1 MQNAE
6 CKMQKPDA
14 KDAARSGRSVTPL
27 PLAALFFVSGISGL
41 IYQSLWLRMLS
52 LVFGVTVYAASTVLA
67 SFMAGLAVG
76 TLVAGRLTT
85 RIRRPLAW
93 FGFVELG
100 IGILALLTPWA
111 LERVG
116 QLWIALQVYLPD
128 QLWAVTAA
136 RFLCSLAILL
146 APTMLMGATLPL
158 IVRSSLADRSL
169 AGPWVGV
176 LYAANTAGAI
186 TGALLAGFVLIG
198 SIGIARSF
206 QLAAVLNAVV
216 GMGALALDLRNGHLK
231 AVPTSTAAI
240 ASTPPVLPAIPGGRI
255 APLVFAFS
263 GLAALALEI
272 VWFRVLVIIVPATT
286 YAFTTMLAAVL
297 LGLAAGSALAAPL
310 VRRTWNWS
318 AVYGGVQ
325 LAVALLTVGAM
336 GLYLDWYRAGAVRG
350 SDHVAALFAIVPPAL
365 AMGFAFPIGIRAWV
379 DAPGEPYQ
387 ERAARVARLYA
398 ANVGGAI
405 AGAAAGGFILLPA
418 AGSRLSLI
426 ILSAGFMLSGV
437 LLIWHGTPG
446 RRTVASTVIAIAGF
460 TWLAVRMPTPFDAVL
475 GRRLPADER
484 PLFLEEGVQTTVGV
498 YEDRAGRRVMYLDG
512 LHQANDTDAMVQVH
526 RQIGL
531 LPAAVH
537 PAPRKALVIGLGGGV
552 TGGALGLVDGLSLE
566 IVELSD
572 SVVRAAGL
580 FAHVN
585 GDVLNRPHVRLRV
598 DDGRNH
604 LLTTRERYDI
614 VTADI
619 IQPIH
624 AGAGNLYSAEY
635 YRLAKRVLAPGGL
648 MLQWIG
654 NRPESQYKLMVRTF
668 LDVFPHTTAWAGGT
682 LLVGSTEPL
691 KLDAGGFQAKLLHDS
706 TRTAL
711 ALIGVTGFDA
721 LLARYTA
728 GPDELRAFVGPG
740 SILTDDRPL
749 VEYHRSLPANEPEI
763 DLSGLRGDPARIVGR

>member
-1 MQNAE
+1 
-6 CKMQKPDA
+6 MQKPGAIGAGDA
-14 KDAARSGRSVTPL
+14 GRLGQPL
-27 PLAALFFVSGISGL
+27 LLAALFFVSGISGL

-67 SFMAGLAVG
+67 GFMAGLALG
-76 TLVAGRLTT
+76 TWMAGRLTT

-93 FGFVELG
+93 FGLVELG

-111 LERVG
+111 LDRAG
-116 QLWIALQVYLPD
+116 QLWIGLQALLPD
-128 QLWAVTAA
+128 QLWAMTAA
-136 RFLCSLAILL
+136 RFVCSLAILL
-146 APTMLMGATLPL
+146 APTVLMGATLPL
-158 IVRSSLADRSL
+158 VVRSSLADRAL

-198 SIGIARSF
+198 GVGMAHSF
-206 QLAAVLNAVV
+206 QLAAALNAFV
-216 GMGALALDLRNGHLK
+216 GLSALTLALRATPASAPVSAPLDR
-231 AVPTSTAAI
+231 P
-240 ASTPPVLPAIPGGRI
+240 STPVSGIGQLAFG
-255 APLVFAFS
+255 FS
-263 GLAALALEI
+263 GFAALALEI

-297 LGLAAGSALAAPL
+297 LGLAAGSALAATF
-310 VRRTWNWS
+310 VRRAWNWV

-325 LAVALLTVGAM
+325 LAIALLTIGTM
-336 GLYLDWYRAGAVRG
+336 GLYFDWYGAGVVRG
-350 SDHVAALFAIVPPAL
+350 SDHVASLLVIVPPAL
-365 AMGFAFPIGIRAWV
+365 AMGFAFPVGIRAWV
-379 DAPGEPYQ
+379 DTAGTPPH

-398 ANVGGAI
+398 VNVGGAI
-405 AGAAAGGFILLPA
+405 AGAAAGGFLLLPNT
-418 AGSRLSLI
+418 GSRAALV
-426 ILSAGFMLSGV
+426 ILGTGYLLAGV
-437 LLIWHGTPG
+437 LLLWQATS
-446 RRTVASTVIAIAGF
+446 RRRPALVATAITVAAF
-460 TWLAVRMPTPFDAVL
+460 TWLAVRLPTPFAAVQ
-475 GRRLPADER
+475 GRRVPAEER

-498 YEDRAGRRVMYLDG
+498 YAGAMNRRVLYLDG

-531 LPAAVH
+531 LPAAIH

-552 TGGALGLVDGLSLE
+552 TGGALGLVDGLSVE

-572 SVVRAAGL
+572 SVVRAAGW
-580 FAHVN
+580 FGHVN
-585 GDVLNRPHVRLRV
+585 GNVLSRPNVRLRV

-635 YRLAKRVLAPGGL
+635 YRLARHVLAPGGL

-668 LDVFPHTTAWAGGT
+668 LDVFPHATAWAGGT
-682 LLVGSTEPL
+682 LLVGTTEPL
-691 KLDAGGFQAKLLHDS
+691 TLDPRQFQAKLLHAG
-706 TRTAL
+706 TRDAFMT
-711 ALIGVTGFDA
+711 IGISSFEA

-728 GPDELRAFVGPG
+728 GPEELRVFVGAG
-740 SILTDDRPL
+740 LTLTDDRPL

-763 DLSGLRGDPARIVGR
+763 DLSGLEGSPARWITTR